1 MKLCFSLEIHESRDS
16 QVNQISHILDKCPK
30 FSLISGSYISFNIYK
45 YIRIHESRK
54 DPVGRKKTSG
64 RRKNR
69 KRKVWSINIVNIH
82 YMQKLFVLSGTEL
95 ETSLLLSS
103 FNSRRKDGILWN
115 AIFWPYHGQHGKS
128 WTLSICSHIHKIW
141 SRLYLSAFPHIRWKG
156 CETSTD
162 CWESIESIIGCYGH
176 GLTKPQSSLRTCMQM
191 VALQQTN
198 IFFSGIATDKLP
210 MFL

>member
-1 MKLCFSLEIHESRDS
+1 MKLCFSLEIYESRDS
-16 QVNQISHILDKCPK
+16 HVNQISHIRDKCPK

-45 YIRIHESRK
+45 YICIHESRK

-141 SRLYLSAFPHIRWKG
+141 SRLYLSAFPHIRWKAVRHLLIAEKVLSQLLVAMDMG
-156 CETSTD
+156 S
-162 CWESIESIIGCYGH
+162 
-176 GLTKPQSSLRTCMQM
+176 QSPSLLLGPVCRWLLYNRQ
-191 VALQQTN
+191 
-198 IFFSGIATDKLP
+198 IFSSVV
-210 MFL
+210 